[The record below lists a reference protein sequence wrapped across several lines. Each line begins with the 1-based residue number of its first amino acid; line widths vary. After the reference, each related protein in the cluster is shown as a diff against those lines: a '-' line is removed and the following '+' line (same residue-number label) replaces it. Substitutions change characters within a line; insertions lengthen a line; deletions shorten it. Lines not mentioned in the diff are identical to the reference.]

1 MLSSSVFFSASS
13 WCLPLEASLRS
24 ESSFLLIRLCS
35 AISLL
40 RLSSEDVMLLYTEGI
55 PRDARDAA
63 SADWTISDVSV
74 NRFVVRRTRQLIT
87 SRLLKKA

>member
-1 MLSSSVFFSASS
+1 
-13 WCLPLEASLRS
+13 
-24 ESSFLLIRLCS
+24 
-35 AISLL
+35 
-40 RLSSEDVMLLYTEGI
+40 MLLYTEGI